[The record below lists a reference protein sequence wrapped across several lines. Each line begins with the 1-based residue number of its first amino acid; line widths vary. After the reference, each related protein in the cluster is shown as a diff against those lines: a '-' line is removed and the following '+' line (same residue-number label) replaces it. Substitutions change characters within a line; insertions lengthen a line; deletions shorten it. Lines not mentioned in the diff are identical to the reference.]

1 MTTQNFSK
9 KIKIAFIIDTIH
21 GIKAGTETQLN
32 LLINYLD
39 KDKYEIHLLCLRE
52 TEWMKENSSTLN
64 CKVSVFKVNSI
75 INPMSFLS
83 YINVIRHLRTI
94 KPDIVMTFFRD
105 SNIVGVI
112 AARLANV
119 KIILSTRRDYGL
131 WLDKRTHYILG
142 LANRFVKGI
151 VANSRKVKEL
161 TCKEEI
167 VDCSKTHVIY
177 NGIKFGDVDPVKFD
191 KERFKNKL
199 GIPLDNQIV
208 GIVANLR
215 PMKRYKTFINAAK
228 HVLLEKKNVHFVIVG
243 DGQLRNSLENLALEL
258 GIRDSIHFAGSQ
270 EDVLPYLSIFDI
282 GVNCSANEGLSNAI
296 MEYMDF
302 GIPCIVSAAG
312 GNEELIEN
320 GINGYTFILDDHLE
334 LARLI
339 LDLMDDDEKKK
350 AFVVKSKEWVTA
362 NLSIDNMI
370 NQYDRYF
377 TSCYENIGKQTRL

>member
-1 MTTQNFSK
+1 MTTRNFSK

-39 KDKYEIHLLCLRE
+39 KNKYEIHLLCLRE
-52 TEWMKENSSTLN
+52 TEWMKENNSTLN
-64 CKVSVFKVNSI
+64 CKVCLFKVNSI
-75 INPMSFLS
+75 INPMSILS
-83 YINVIRHLRTI
+83 YIKVIRHVQNI

-105 SNIVGVI
+105 SNIIGVI
-112 AARLANV
+112 AACLANV
-119 KIILSTRRDYGL
+119 KVIISTRRDYGL
-131 WLDKRTHYILG
+131 WLDRRTHYVLG
-142 LANRFVKGI
+142 LANKFVKGI

-177 NGIKFGDVDPVKFD
+177 NGIKFGDVEPVKFD
-191 KERFKNKL
+191 NELLKNKL
-199 GIPLDNQIV
+199 GIPSDNQIV

-228 HVLLEKKNVHFVIVG
+228 HVLLKNPNVHFVIVG
-243 DGQLRNSLENLALEL
+243 DGQLRNPLENLALEL
-258 GIRDSIHFAGSQ
+258 GIRDYIHFVGSQ

-282 GVNCSANEGLSNAI
+282 GINCSANEGLSNAI

-320 GINGYTFILDDHLE
+320 GINGYTFILDDYSE

-339 LDLMDDDEKKK
+339 IDLIDDDTKKK
-350 AFVVKSKEWVTA
+350 TFIIKSKEWVKA
-362 NLSIDNMI
+362 NLNIDKMI
-370 NQYDRYF
+370 NEYDRYF
-377 TSCYENIGKQTRL
+377 TMCYENTGKQK